1 MDMVIFMLKQIQV
14 IYSYLHKKIKKVMS
28 FKAKHIVTKD
38 NSNVDYIKKNVNSNN
53 IQLSKQEIELLLR
66 TIKNSHFSG
75 DMLESLYT
83 LVYKLQTHYNK
94 IK

>member
-1 MDMVIFMLKQIQV
+1 
-14 IYSYLHKKIKKVMS
+14 MS
-28 FKAKHIVTKD
+28 FKAKHIVTKEN

-75 DMLESLYT
+75 DMLEIFIYIS
-83 LVYKLQTHYNK
+83 V
-94 IK
+94 